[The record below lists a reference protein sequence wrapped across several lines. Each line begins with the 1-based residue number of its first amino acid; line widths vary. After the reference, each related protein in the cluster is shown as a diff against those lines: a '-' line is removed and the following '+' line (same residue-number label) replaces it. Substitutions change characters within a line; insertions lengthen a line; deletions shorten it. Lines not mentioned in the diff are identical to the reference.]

1 MRALSPEPTALLRV
15 IAALEQ
21 ESDALVHG
29 QVQSLA
35 EVSIRKAR
43 WVEEI
48 AHTVRSLSSR
58 ERESWR
64 ALITRARDLNDRN
77 ARLLAARLTTN
88 RARLDALTGAIHP
101 QIASATYGADGRT
114 QTVWRNTVGGSGVL
128 A

>member
-1 MRALSPEPTALLRV
+1 MSLPPAEPTALLQI

-29 QVQSLA
+29 ATDSLA
-35 EVSIRKAR
+35 EVSVRKAR

-48 AHTVRSLSSR
+48 ARALRALSAEQR
-58 ERESWR
+58 QSWR

-77 ARLLAARLTTN
+77 ARLLAARLVSN
-88 RARLDALTGAIHP
+88 RTRLDVLTGFNA
-101 QIASATYGADGRT
+101 ARAATYGADGRA
-114 QTVWRNTVGGSGVL
+114 QSVWRNTGGAV